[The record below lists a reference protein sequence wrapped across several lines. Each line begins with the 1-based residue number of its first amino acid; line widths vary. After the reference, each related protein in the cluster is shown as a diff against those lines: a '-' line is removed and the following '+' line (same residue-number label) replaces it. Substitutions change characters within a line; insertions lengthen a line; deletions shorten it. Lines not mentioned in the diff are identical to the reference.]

1 MNSLTD
7 KEVSPHE
14 TSHPSCA
21 ALRRGTPAH
30 RLCAACG
37 IVGSG
42 ICFIGNGVFGGGD
55 LLRTG
60 TRFQTR
66 FAIICCTSSGIFER
80 ARYGSIL

>member
-1 MNSLTD
+1 MKHLTL
-7 KEVSPHE
+7 P
-14 TSHPSCA
+14 
-21 ALRRGTPAH
+21 ALLCTAPAH

-80 ARYGSIL
+80 SRYGSIL